1 MDASEA
7 CRIIN
12 DELVFQPD
20 WEISGVDHTNR
31 FEDSCI
37 VHFEFFAY
45 DSKREHFISNT
56 VHLYPSRIHVE
67 FPIQVTECETAFDVM
82 YKVHELIMRIYEH
95 ETREFLRLKSHRME
109 APFHPHKPNTM
120 MAYHERTGNGAMG
133 LVDDLT
139 YGIA

>member
-1 MDASEA
+1 MEASQA

-20 WEISGVDHTNR
+20 WAISAKDHTKR
-31 FEDSCI
+31 FENSCI

-45 DSKREHFISNT
+45 DSSREHFLKNQVT
-56 VHLYPSRIHVE
+56 LYPSRIHVE
-67 FPIQVTECETAFDVM
+67 FPIQVEDCQTPEDVM
-82 YKVHELIMRIYEH
+82 WKVHMLIMRIHDH

-120 MAYHERTGNGAMG
+120 MAYAERSGGGGRSIAT
-133 LVDDLT
+133 DLT
-139 YGIA
+139 YGLA

>member
-1 MDASEA
+1 MEASQA

-12 DELVFQPD
+12 EELVFQPD
-20 WEISGVDHTNR
+20 WEITGKDHTNR

-45 DSKREHFISNT
+45 DSSREHFLTET
-56 VHLYPSRIHVE
+56 VQLYPTRIHVE
-67 FPIQVTECETAFDVM
+67 FPIQVTDCTSPEDVM
-82 YKVHELIMRIYEH
+82 FKVHELIMRIYEH

-109 APFHPHKPNTM
+109 APFHPHKPDTM
-120 MAYHERTGNGAMG
+120 YEYNRRTDNLPMG
-133 LVDDLT
+133 LVQDLT